1 MHRGVAGG
9 IGLRGFGW
17 LGRRGFGWEKDGDF
31 YGGLELR
38 LKIGIR
44 ILTDEWNIEK
54 SLGLDVGSIKN
65 SWKISHWKLRGNKS
79 VIFFYLTLTENF
91 PNKRYYL

>member
-1 MHRGVAGG
+1 MGEGWGFLWGSG
-9 IGLRGFGW
+9 I
-17 LGRRGFGWEKDGDF
+17 EI
-31 YGGLELR
+31 E
-38 LKIGIR
+38 IGIR